1 MKRTSSAAVC
11 QLSKRGRERSRW
23 LTKVPRPSPPFFR
36 SSFLTEH
43 QSNAEIGSN
52 LPSPR
57 CISSYISKR
66 SVFGI
71 PTLFPWGTQPYWMLE
86 STERAHSRSSSVS
99 STAPLPSFE
108 DLAPPRPP
116 LTGGEQET
124 AVPVPGL
131 GRDVKLKVD
140 AGPGCGG
147 IAWPAGEVS
156 FDYVAVWST
165 FIGRPVLTCALNF

>member
-1 MKRTSSAAVC
+1 
-11 QLSKRGRERSRW
+11 
-23 LTKVPRPSPPFFR
+23 
-36 SSFLTEH
+36 
-43 QSNAEIGSN
+43 
-52 LPSPR
+52 
-57 CISSYISKR
+57 
-66 SVFGI
+66 
-71 PTLFPWGTQPYWMLE
+71 MLE

-131 GRDVKLKVD
+131 GKDIKLKVD

-156 FDYVAVWST
+156 FDYVA
-165 FIGRPVLTCALNF
+165 L